1 MHLVVGAVVGIA
13 VAWLAVTGSILA
25 LQPQIVRFAER
36 SMRPSIVS
44 PGTACVAPSEL
55 LRQAQLHSGVTP
67 SALQVFADPGIP
79 ALVTLATPDQVLL
92 SDACTGR
99 ILGPGATRL
108 RVFFASVRDLHR
120 WMALK
125 RGDHDTLRSI
135 KNAANFGF
143 LLLMIS
149 GIVLWVPRQWRRAN
163 LQTALT
169 LRARLRGRA
178 REWNLHTVLGFWF
191 TIPLLCISLS
201 GSIMSYSW
209 ANALLYRVSGT
220 PLPSAGGPERGGK
233 GVAADLTRIDPLVAA
248 AKLRDPRWRT
258 LSFRLPSEK
267 DKVLSITLD
276 HGVGNQPQER
286 GQLTLNLK
294 SGSEVREVQEVRWE
308 PFDSLPRGRRWR
320 MYVRFL
326 HTGEV
331 FGLPGQ
337 LIALCSVLVAFTL
350 VWTGFSLVI
359 RRFSAWR
366 HRKSRARLRQEALEA
381 V

>member
-1 MHLVVGAVVGIA
+1 MHLVVGTVVGIA
-13 VAWLAVTGSILA
+13 IAWLAVTGSILA

-36 SMRPSIVS
+36 SMRPSIPAS
-44 PGTACVAPSEL
+44 GSACVAPSEL

-67 SALQVFADPGIP
+67 SALQIFADPGIP
-79 ALVTLATPDQVLL
+79 ALVTLSSPDQVLL

-99 ILGPGATRL
+99 VLGSGATRL

-120 WMALK
+120 WIALK

-135 KNAANFGF
+135 KDAANLGF
-143 LLLMIS
+143 LFLMIS
-149 GIVLWVPRQWRRAN
+149 GILLWIPRQWRRAN

-191 TIPLLCISLS
+191 AIPLLCISLS
-201 GSIMSYSW
+201 GSIMAYPW
-209 ANALLYRVSGT
+209 ANALLFRVSGT
-220 PLPSAGGPERGGK
+220 PLPMAGGGPERGPK
-233 GVAADLTRIDPLVAA
+233 GVAADLTRIDPLVAT
-248 AKLRDPRWRT
+248 AKLRDPRWRN

-294 SGSEVREVQEVRWE
+294 SGNEVREVRWE
-308 PFDSLPRGRRWR
+308 PFDGLPRGRRWR

-337 LIALCSVLVAFTL
+337 SVALCSVLVAFTL

-366 HRKSRARLRQEALEA
+366 RRKDRARLRQESLEA